1 MVKSNSFRSRPQG
14 KRKSFQYRPSKFLP
28 KGKGKSQRK
37 PAMETK
43 KKSSYQAKSQ
53 DQLDKELELYWGN
66 EIGSKHLDQ
75 EMDDYWKN
83 KKPVTED

>member
-1 MVKSNSFRSRPQG
+1 MVKSNRFRSRPQG
-14 KRKSFQYRPSKFLP
+14 KRKSFQYRPIKFLS
-28 KGKGKSQRK
+28 KGKGK
-37 PAMETK
+37 PASETK
-43 KKSSYQAKSQ
+43 KKSSHQAKSQ